1 MPGGSGG
8 DEIKTEAGR
17 DASSVWDKRP
27 GLPGRMDGF
36 DMITKRATLAFTMAI
51 AGMSIAAA
59 PAQAETN
66 AAPAV
71 GAIDMSKVASPA
83 TEGDDTQFTELFAR
97 WENPSQPAAAVAR
110 PQVSVPSRM
119 PLEDAR
125 MTSDY
130 GMRTHPVLKRRL
142 GHKGVDLAAP
152 TGTPIYATADGF
164 VSKAERFSSYGNFVS
179 IEHGARIQTRYAHMS
194 RIAVEDGTWVEKGDL
209 IGYVGSTGRSTGP
222 HLHYEVRIDGQAVNP
237 VPYMV
242 ESEAQR
248 AFALAMGEGGQGGY
262 DEE

>member
-1 MPGGSGG
+1 M
-8 DEIKTEAGR
+8 
-17 DASSVWDKRP
+17 AS
-27 GLPGRMDGF
+27 DGF
-36 DMITKRATLAFTMAI
+36 SMNTKRTTLAFTMAV
-51 AGMSIAAA
+51 AGLTIAAA
-59 PAQAETN
+59 PAQAGTN
-66 AAPAV
+66 AV
-71 GAIDMSKVASPA
+71 GAIDTSNVSTAA
-83 TEGDDTQFTELFAR
+83 AEEGDAQFTELFAK
-97 WENPSQPAAAVAR
+97 WENPGQPVAAAR
-110 PQVSVPSRM
+110 PAVSVPSRM

-130 GMRTHPVLKRRL
+130 GDRTHPVLKRRM

-164 VSKAERFSSYGNFVS
+164 VSKAERYSSYGNFVS

-194 RIAVEDGTWVEKGDL
+194 RIAVADGTFVKKGEL

-242 ESEAQR
+242 ESQAQA
-248 AFALAMGEGGQGGY
+248 AFALAMGEGGQGGN